1 MLTGG
6 EEDKRV
12 LQEEGLGCVAVPVMQ
27 LINTVH
33 QYIIGDEEAREKIFC
48 KERGQNEKK
57 IVPTGIEPVLP
68 T

>member
-6 EEDKRV
+6 EEDRRV

-27 LINTVH
+27 LISIVH

-48 KERGQNEKK
+48 EERAQNEKK